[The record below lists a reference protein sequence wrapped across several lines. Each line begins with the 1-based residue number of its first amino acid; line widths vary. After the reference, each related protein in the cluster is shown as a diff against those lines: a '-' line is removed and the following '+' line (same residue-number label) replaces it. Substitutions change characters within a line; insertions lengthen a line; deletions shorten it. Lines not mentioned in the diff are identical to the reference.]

1 MKVPFLFWPEKKLKN
16 VIKFWVRVY
25 MVCYGLKIL
34 LLHCA
39 LCRATVVEG
48 DGTADW
54 LSFRANQALPA
65 IQRSKEEDARGSF
78 SVNKKPS
85 WQHVDLSCD
94 IFD

>member
-1 MKVPFLFWPEKKLKN
+1 MLWAENLVVTLRL
-16 VIKFWVRVY
+16 VLGRT
-25 MVCYGLKIL
+25 
-34 LLHCA
+34 
-39 LCRATVVEG
+39 TVVEG